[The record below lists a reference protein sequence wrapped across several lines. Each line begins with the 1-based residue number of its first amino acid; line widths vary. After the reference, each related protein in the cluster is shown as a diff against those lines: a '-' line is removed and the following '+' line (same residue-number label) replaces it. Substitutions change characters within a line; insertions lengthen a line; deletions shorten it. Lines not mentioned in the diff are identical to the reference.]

1 MIEQLLG
8 AFLVK
13 TGKLTDTQLAKV
25 FETQQKVRV
34 KLGLIAVSEKLMT
47 AAQAD
52 EVNRL
57 QAVMDKRFGDIAI
70 EKGYLSDEQVVRL
83 LGLQGN
89 PYLTFVQAISD
100 NDFMTVQEVEEAL
113 STFQNEN
120 GYTLTDIDNLKSNDP
135 DRIVPMFLPSSIT
148 DYQKEHILVF
158 VRTVLRLIDS
168 GVYIEKAYR
177 ADSIDCTGFA
187 MQALQ
192 GDKNVSLALIDD
204 NNNLK
209 YVAGEFAKE
218 EFDIVNLDAL
228 DAVAEFVNNVNG
240 MFATKVCNSLSLDM
254 LPPVYKSE
262 KTTIKGNLV
271 VLPLYVFNHRLE
283 MISVF
288 DGTMSINQ

>member
-13 TGKLTDTQLAKV
+13 TGKLTENQLKQV

-47 AAQAD
+47 AEQAD

-70 EKGYLSDEQVVRL
+70 EKGYLTDEQVTRL

-89 PYLTFVQAISD
+89 PYLTFVQAITD
-100 NDFMTVQEVEEAL
+100 NDFMSVQEVEDSLNAL
-113 STFQNEN
+113 QNEN
-120 GYTLTDIDNLKSNDP
+120 GYTLTDIENLKSNDP
-135 DRIVPMFLPSSIT
+135 DRYVSMFLPSGI
-148 DYQKEHILVF
+148 DEFQKEHILVF

-168 GVYIEKAYR
+168 GVWIEKAYET
-177 ADSIDCTGFA
+177 DKIDCTGFA
-187 MQALQ
+187 LQ
-192 GDKNVSLALIDD
+192 SLKGDKDVSLALID
-204 NNNLK
+204 NGNNLK
-209 YVAGEFAKE
+209 WIAGEFAKE
-218 EFDIVNLDAL
+218 EFDIVDLDAL

-240 MFATKVCNSLSLDM
+240 MFATKLGNSLMLDM

-262 KTTIKGNLV
+262 NSILKGKMV
-271 VLPLYVFNHRLE
+271 VLPLYVFNHKVE

-288 DGTMSINQ
+288 DGTIEC